1 MICTALTTD
10 TTMNR
15 TISPTTVSSTA
26 STGFPLLLRSSP
38 VPRGDGSV
46 LGHDHGGGALDV
58 HDRDVGAGLE
68 LAPIVGAELA
78 RWGELQQD
86 GAFWQFCLA
95 GQLEC
100 ASRDGHSGSDC
111 AAGCDAWGAV
121 GCALRHAAMVGGGR
135 V

>member
-1 MICTALTTD
+1 MLVID
-10 TTMNR
+10 
-15 TISPTTVSSTA
+15 
-26 STGFPLLLRSSP
+26 
-38 VPRGDGSV
+38 DGG
-46 LGHDHGGGALDV
+46 LAARFEALDNALGTGGV
-58 HDRDVGAGLE
+58 NAPSAGLE
-68 LAPIVGAELA
+68 FAPIVGAEFA